1 MISRV
6 VLLRAVTSLQTYQS
20 GDTDHVASML
30 LYLMMSMEQQ
40 VLISLTFNTFPCCDG
55 IRQNTPSHPKHDSL
69 CGGGFQIENMCSEE
83 PSWGRREQQ
92 AGSNQSTQVTDLNS
106 SHITLCLLMERE
118 HMNTVGQS
126 YLSDQLRPALLLH
139 TRSNIIVNIITSAVH
154 TVPRVK

>member
-6 VLLRAVTSLQTYQS
+6 ALLRAVRSLQTYQS

-83 PSWGRREQQ
+83 PSWGRSEQQ
-92 AGSNQSTQVTDLNS
+92 RLIRAMSGERWFCTQVTEHNS

-118 HMNTVGQS
+118 QNGYS
-126 YLSDQLRPALLLH
+126 
-139 TRSNIIVNIITSAVH
+139 RSVMSL
-154 TVPRVK
+154 